1 MSKFNFTKKTGA
13 SHLEFVKSYISEDK
27 LNKIA
32 HDCIQ
37 LLEKSKN
44 NDKDLIK
51 ELINTLKNNNYKN
64 YINLD
69 ENKFS
74 LTPHEIHYLIKAPKS
89 KWEKFLVHRYKFKKY
104 PSTKLLSE
112 FPVHV
117 AIEPT
122 SVCNLRCTMCFQVD
136 DTFGKNKNFMGFMKW
151 DLFKKIVDEIE
162 NNNGQAVTFA
172 SRGEPTLHKQFP
184 EMLDYCKKKNFVDI
198 KVNTNATK
206 MDDKLIHSILSANV
220 TTIVYSVDASTKETY
235 EKIRVKG
242 KFEKVLEN
250 IKRFKE
256 IRKIDY
262 PNSVTQTRI
271 AGVAVLETQSPTEM
285 EKFWSQYVDYVAIRK
300 EIPRWDSYNNEPN
313 NIEGVCNLLYERLYI
328 WFDGTAVPCDFDY
341 KSYLKLGNA
350 NNSTIKEIWKGK
362 AYQNLRKEHNN
373 CNRKNIEPCRRC
385 PFGV

>member
-1 MSKFNFTKKTGA
+1 M
-13 SHLEFVKSYISEDK
+13 
-27 LNKIA
+27 
-32 HDCIQ
+32 
-37 LLEKSKN
+37 
-44 NDKDLIK
+44 
-51 ELINTLKNNNYKN
+51 
-64 YINLD
+64 
-69 ENKFS
+69 
-74 LTPHEIHYLIKAPKS
+74 
-89 KWEKFLVHRYKFKKY
+89 
-104 PSTKLLSE
+104 
-112 FPVHV
+112 
-117 AIEPT
+117 
-122 SVCNLRCTMCFQVD
+122 
-136 DTFGKNKNFMGFMKW
+136 
-151 DLFKKIVDEIE
+151 
-162 NNNGQAVTFA
+162 
-172 SRGEPTLHKQFP
+172 
-184 EMLDYCKKKNFVDI
+184 
-198 KVNTNATK
+198 NTNATK